1 MMCLKSQRPAI
12 SVGIDKDVRMNC
24 WRVMF
29 LMPMSS
35 AIKTGKKNET
45 PPENGGTRYSLKKMT
60 RMIKVNNVWENIT
73 PERRKEIIA
82 KRVATRKANKEKMQA
97 IKEEGVRHFYGLTD
111 QIQNLKIKLANLRT
125 MEAMQA
131 VSCALTNKALLPE
144 EDIVRASLP
153 WEKSSGVY
161 FLIADRE
168 VVYVGQSVNVYSRI
182 DEHAKGKKFDRYAY
196 VPCPIEMLDKLESLY
211 IHCLRPR
218 LNGSLNGSNGK
229 VKHAPI
235 SLELLLGTKE
245 NKNEEKSR

>member
-1 MMCLKSQRPAI
+1 
-12 SVGIDKDVRMNC
+12 
-24 WRVMF
+24 
-29 LMPMSS
+29 
-35 AIKTGKKNET
+35 
-45 PPENGGTRYSLKKMT
+45 
-60 RMIKVNNVWENIT
+60 VNNVWENIT
-73 PERRKEIIA
+73 PERRKEMVA
-82 KRVATRKANKEKMQA
+82 KGLATRKANKEKIQA
-97 IKEEGVRHFYGLTD
+97 IKEEGIRRFYGLED
-111 QIQNLKIKLANLRT
+111 QIQQLEIKLANLRT

-168 VVYVGQSVNVYSRI
+168 IVYVGQSVNVYSRI
-182 DEHAKGKKFDRYAY
+182 DEHAKGKDFDRYAY

-229 VKHAPI
+229 VKNAPI

-245 NKNEEKSR
+245 IKNEEKSR